1 MFDNVP
7 DWVWWVAVIFAAGV
21 IGQFGKSV
29 TLQIL
34 VLFSKKKQEP
44 EVNPVLE
51 VGKTEAVLNLK
62 EQKKLKKAELK
73 QSKKEAKTQTK
84 LK

>member
-1 MFDNVP
+1 MFDIVP
-7 DWVWWVAVIFAAGV
+7 DWVWWGAVIFAAGV
-21 IGQFGKSV
+21 IGQFGKSL
-29 TLQIL
+29 TLKIL
-34 VLFSKKKQEP
+34 NLLTKEKREP
-44 EVNPVLE
+44 EVKPALE
-51 VGKTEAVLNLK
+51 AGESKAALNLK

>member
-1 MFDNVP
+1 M
-7 DWVWWVAVIFAAGV
+7 IFAAGV
-21 IGQFGKSV
+21 IGQFGKSL

-73 QSKKEAKTQTK
+73 QAKKEAKTQTK
-84 LK
+84 IK

>member
-1 MFDNVP
+1 M
-7 DWVWWVAVIFAAGV
+7 IFAAGV
-21 IGQFGKSV
+21 IGQFGKSL

-34 VLFSKKKQEP
+34 GLFSKKKKKQEP
-44 EVNPVLE
+44 EVNPALE
-51 VGKTEAVLNLK
+51 AGESEAALHLK

-73 QSKKEAKTQTK
+73 QAKKEAKTQTK

>member
-1 MFDNVP
+1 MFDNFP
-7 DWVWWVAVIFAAGV
+7 DWVLWVAVIFAAGV
-21 IGQFGKSV
+21 IGQFGKSL

-34 VLFSKKKQEP
+34 ALFSKKKQEP
-44 EVNPVLE
+44 EVNPALE
-51 VGKTEAVLNLK
+51 AGESEAVLNLK

-73 QSKKEAKTQTK
+73 KAKKEAKKQTK

>member
-21 IGQFGKSV
+21 IGQFGKSL
-29 TLQIL
+29 TLKIL
-34 VLFSKKKQEP
+34 NLFTKEKRDP
-44 EVNPVLE
+44 EMKPAH
-51 VGKTEAVLNLK
+51 EAGESEAALSLK

-73 QSKKEAKTQTK
+73 QAKKEAKSQTK
-84 LK
+84 IK